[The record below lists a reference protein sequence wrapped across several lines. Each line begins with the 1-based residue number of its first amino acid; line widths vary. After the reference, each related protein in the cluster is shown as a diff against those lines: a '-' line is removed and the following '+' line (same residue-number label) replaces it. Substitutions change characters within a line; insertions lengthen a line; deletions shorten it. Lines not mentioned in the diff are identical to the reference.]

1 MEQGGHLP
9 RDLPNPGGGGPADVL
24 GARPDRCA
32 SGRLS
37 PRGAQHGD
45 RLPIAPWRSWHRR
58 PGRRTAALRRDGRRD
73 RRRPRR
79 EARRGDTAPLPR
91 LGGGVPPQDH
101 PRVQGSPARVLVHD
115 AAGPQ
120 GIARAGKRCPRRVDQ
135 DVQPAARA
143 RQGRRS
149 GGGTDR
155 QEPRRVARPPRP
167 AGVRTGG
174 SPGAHRR
181 SRRTCGPNGCLST
194 RERRRIM
201 SQVMPE
207 RRPPA
212 RAERSPFADL
222 DQLGERM
229 RRMLEQTFG
238 DFAPALTEPI
248 GWIPAVDLEEQDDA
262 YVVEAE
268 VPGVKREDVNIELV
282 GNELTIT
289 GEIKEKE
296 RKGVLRRK
304 TRRVGRF
311 EFRVTL
317 PNQVDPEKI
326 DAKLAE
332 GVLTVRVPK
341 SERAQ
346 RRQIEVKGK

>member
-1 MEQGGHLP
+1 
-9 RDLPNPGGGGPADVL
+9 
-24 GARPDRCA
+24 
-32 SGRLS
+32 
-37 PRGAQHGD
+37 
-45 RLPIAPWRSWHRR
+45 
-58 PGRRTAALRRDGRRD
+58 
-73 RRRPRR
+73 
-79 EARRGDTAPLPR
+79 
-91 LGGGVPPQDH
+91 
-101 PRVQGSPARVLVHD
+101 
-115 AAGPQ
+115 
-120 GIARAGKRCPRRVDQ
+120 
-135 DVQPAARA
+135 
-143 RQGRRS
+143 
-149 GGGTDR
+149 
-155 QEPRRVARPPRP
+155 
-167 AGVRTGG
+167 
-174 SPGAHRR
+174 
-181 SRRTCGPNGCLST
+181 
-194 RERRRIM
+194 M

-207 RRPPA
+207 RRPP

-326 DAKLAE
+326 DAKLTD

-341 SERAQ
+341 AEQAQ
-346 RRQIEVKGK
+346 RRQVEVK